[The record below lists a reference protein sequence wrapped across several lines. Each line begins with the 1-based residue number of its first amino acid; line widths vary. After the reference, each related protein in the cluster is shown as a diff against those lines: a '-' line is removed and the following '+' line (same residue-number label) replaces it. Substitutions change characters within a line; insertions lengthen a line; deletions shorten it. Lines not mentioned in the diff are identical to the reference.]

1 MFSHWI
7 FTRPLGGSL
16 LLEVHDVISARVLA
30 GRRRGAEMTFGPTNQ
45 SIFPEVSLIRSN
57 KALLTSVQEDGDT
70 Y

>member
-1 MFSHWI
+1 MFFHWI
-7 FTRPLGGSL
+7 FSRLLGGSRL
-16 LLEVHDVISARVLA
+16 VEVHGVISARVLA

-45 SIFPEVSLIRSN
+45 SIFPGAPLIRSN